1 MLSDKDRSLRQLLQ
15 VPNGS
20 QFATDGSS
28 RHPRSRQPADR
39 RLIILLPPMLPLSA
53 VPITSQQ
60 DPIRQRPDIPPVVPV
75 QESSNESTIDLQQRD
90 PEEAA
95 FQLREEQRRKQEQ
108 QRRRREADEDP
119 EEHLAIPGDELN
131 ADNTVPVAPLMEDQP
146 RQGLWVDIQI

>member
-1 MLSDKDRSLRQLLQ
+1 M
-15 VPNGS
+15 
-20 QFATDGSS
+20 
-28 RHPRSRQPADR
+28 
-39 RLIILLPPMLPLSA
+39 LPPMLPLSA

-75 QESSNESTIDLQQRD
+75 QEGSSESTIDMQKRD

-95 FQLREEQRRKQEQ
+95 LQLREEQRRQQERD
-108 QRRRREADEDP
+108 RRRREADEDP

-131 ADNTVPVAPLMEDQP
+131 ADKTVPVAPLMDDQP